1 MGNEMVK
8 VFETAELGSVRVVV
22 IDDEPWFVGKDVAVA
37 LGYENPQKAI
47 RMHVH
52 GDDKNMGEQNG
63 HPSQSL
69 DMSRFF
75 IVDDLG
81 RKQYPVLINE
91 SGMYALIFGSKLP
104 SAKAFKRW
112 VTSEV
117 LPAIRKTG
125 SYNMPNFANP
135 VEAARAWADAQE
147 AKQLAESKVN
157 ELKPKA
163 DYCDDVI
170 GADGTESITRIAQDY
185 GKTACQMNALLSQLH
200 IQYAQKDKNGKIK
213 YWLLYK
219 EYHGKG
225 YTKNVSYPIGDGKI
239 VTTMKWTAK
248 GRKFIYDTLKTIG
261 MLPVI
266 TA

>member
-1 MGNEMVK
+1 MDNIQIFENPVFGTVR
-8 VFETAELGSVRVVV
+8 VFELGGSS
-22 IDDEPWFVGKDVAVA
+22 WFAGKDVADI
-37 LGYENPQKAI
+37 LGYANPSKALND
-47 RMHVH
+47 HVDE
-52 GDDKNMGEQNG
+52 DDKLHNETL
-63 HPSQSL
+63 SSL
-69 DMSRFF
+69 GQR
-75 IVDDLG
+75 G
-81 RKQYPVLINE
+81 GWLINE
-91 SGMYALIFGSKLP
+91 SGLYSLIMSSKLP

-112 VTSEV
+112 VTKEV

-147 AKQLAESKVN
+147 AKQIAESKVN

-163 DYCDDVI
+163 AYCDDVI
-170 GADGTESITRIAQDY
+170 GAEGTESITRIAQDY

-239 VTTMKWTAK
+239 ATTMKWTAK

>member
-1 MGNEMVK
+1 
-8 VFETAELGSVRVVV
+8 
-22 IDDEPWFVGKDVAVA
+22 
-37 LGYENPQKAI
+37 
-47 RMHVH
+47 
-52 GDDKNMGEQNG
+52 
-63 HPSQSL
+63 
-69 DMSRFF
+69 MS
-75 IVDDLG
+75 
-81 RKQYPVLINE
+81 
-91 SGMYALIFGSKLP
+91 SKLP

-112 VTSEV
+112 VTSDV

-147 AKQLAESKVN
+147 AKQIAESKVN

-163 DYCDDVI
+163 AYCEDVI

-185 GKTACQMNALLSQLH
+185 GKTACQRNALLSQLH

-248 GRKFIYDTLKTIG
+248 GRKFIYDTLKTLG

>member
-1 MGNEMVK
+1 MCNEMVK

-22 IDDEPWFVGKDVAVA
+22 IDDEPWFVGKDVASI
-37 LGYENPQKAI
+37 LGYSNSRKALADHVDEEDKKDGVTIRDTIGREQK
-47 RMHVH
+47 
-52 GDDKNMGEQNG
+52 
-63 HPSQSL
+63 P
-69 DMSRFF
+69 
-75 IVDDLG
+75 IV
-81 RKQYPVLINE
+81 INE
-91 SGMYALIFGSKLP
+91 SGLYALILGSKLP

-112 VTSEV
+112 VTKEV

-135 VEAARAWADAQE
+135 IEAARAWADAQE
-147 AKQLAESKVN
+147 AKQIAESKVN

-200 IQYAQKDKNGKIK
+200 IQYAQRDKNGKIK

-261 MLPVI
+261 MLPTI
-266 TA
+266 TE

>member
-22 IDDEPWFVGKDVAVA
+22 IDDEPWFVGKDVAEC
-37 LGYENPQKAI
+37 LGYNNTRDALYK
-47 RMHVH
+47 H
-52 GDDKNMGEQNG
+52 
-63 HPSQSL
+63 
-69 DMSRFF
+69 
-75 IVDDLG
+75 VDDEDKG
-81 RKQYPVLINE
+81 VAKCDVPQTKGKSSYAVDATIINE
-91 SGMYALIFGSKLP
+91 SGLYSLIMSSKLP

-261 MLPVI
+261 MLPAI

>member
-1 MGNEMVK
+1 M
-8 VFETAELGSVRVVV
+8 LRS
-22 IDDEPWFVGKDVAVA
+22 A
-37 LGYENPQKAI
+37 LGYTNARNAVPN
-47 RMHVH
+47 H
-52 GDDKNMGEQNG
+52 
-63 HPSQSL
+63 
-69 DMSRFF
+69 
-75 IVDDLG
+75 VDDEDKLCTQIEYAG
-81 RKQYPVLINE
+81 QNREVTLINE
-91 SGMYALIFGSKLP
+91 SGLYSLIMSSKLP

-112 VTSEV
+112 VTSDV

-135 VEAARAWADAQE
+135 IEAARAWADAQE
-147 AKQLAESKVN
+147 AKQIAESKVN

-200 IQYAQKDKNGKIK
+200 IQYAQRDKNGKIK

-225 YTKNVSYPIGDGKI
+225 YTKNVSYPIGDDKI
-239 VTTMKWTAK
+239 ATTMKWTAK
-248 GRKFIYDTLKTIG
+248 GRKFIYDTLKTLG
-261 MLPVI
+261 MLPAI
-266 TA
+266 TE